1 MIAEIENSRVFTENL
16 RKYNDETIKLTARQ
30 TIYSYTKRSID
41 VLIALFGLAVMII
54 PFLAVAVF
62 IKSDSKGP
70 VLYKQNRVGK
80 QGKLFKIYK
89 FRTMTVKKESDSSN
103 SVTRVGRILRKTSID
118 ELPQLI
124 NILKG
129 NMSFVGPRPL
139 VPEEG
144 EIHNLR
150 MKNGVYNVTPGLTGL
165 AQISGRDIITVEQK
179 VRLDTEYVK
188 HYGFLSDVML
198 VLKTIPKAFAG
209 TDVVEGTLNICSKTP
224 INTTLL

>member
-209 TDVVEGTLNICSKTP
+209 TDVVEGTHTHSE
-224 INTTLL
+224 